1 MANYFPVEFLG
12 IFMTF
17 YVTYKLKVQNIIIS
31 LLFHNQVIYL
41 PLNNDD
47 FKKLIDLNKEKK
59 HNKGQGQIIIRSCTF
74 KEFSE
79 ATPSKKFKDF
89 DFLILIYFCNFVI
102 YLFIYIQKIFQL
114 LIVGK
119 EKSPFLLEEKNVG
132 DKSSNESSNFDFNF
146 SIYLTLSF
154 VIYIIYRELSSYV
167 FSSGFLSKASKEF
180 ILCFFACFSIFFAIE
195 NYYEKLFNLNYESAC
210 KIINDR
216 IDIILTKSKSNYTI
230 ELTKYHMKIFF
241 SIIFSLI
248 SSIFLRSSERGAY
261 FDNFFCNVSKTSQFN
276 QNSQGYKQAYNT
288 EYTSTK
294 EIYLEYISKIK
305 SIVNILIIA
314 IILNPIFDNFL
325 EVINLNSEIK
335 KIIIIFILLNIDF
348 ILGFFILWYAYFMFS
363 VENYQEILKFVYKP
377 TQQYLPYHQRNVNY
391 INEKAWDVLSH
402 IFLNC
407 FLPFYIFCCYLN
419 EIDIFTKFKEAE
431 NNNNIEFNKGFVD
444 NILYIVFLGIL
455 FTKGIIEN
463 IIFYFRLFTREKHL
477 ALF

>member
-1 MANYFPVEFLG
+1 
-12 IFMTF
+12 
-17 YVTYKLKVQNIIIS
+17 
-31 LLFHNQVIYL
+31 
-41 PLNNDD
+41 
-47 FKKLIDLNKEKK
+47 
-59 HNKGQGQIIIRSCTF
+59 
-74 KEFSE
+74 
-79 ATPSKKFKDF
+79 
-89 DFLILIYFCNFVI
+89 
-102 YLFIYIQKIFQL
+102 
-114 LIVGK
+114 
-119 EKSPFLLEEKNVG
+119 
-132 DKSSNESSNFDFNF
+132 
-146 SIYLTLSF
+146 
-154 VIYIIYRELSSYV
+154 
-167 FSSGFLSKASKEF
+167 
-180 ILCFFACFSIFFAIE
+180 
-195 NYYEKLFNLNYESAC
+195 
-210 KIINDR
+210 
-216 IDIILTKSKSNYTI
+216 
-230 ELTKYHMKIFF
+230 MK
-241 SIIFSLI
+241 
-248 SSIFLRSSERGAY
+248 
-261 FDNFFCNVSKTSQFN
+261 
-276 QNSQGYKQAYNT
+276 
-288 EYTSTK
+288 
-294 EIYLEYISKIK
+294 YISKIK

-325 EVINLNSEIK
+325 EVININSEIK

>member
-17 YVTYKLKVQNIIIS
+17 YVTYKLKIQNKIIS

-59 HNKGQGQIIIRSCTF
+59 NNKRQGQIMIRSCTF
-74 KEFSE
+74 QEYSE

-102 YLFIYIQKIFQL
+102 YLFIYIQKIIRL
-114 LIVGK
+114 LVVGK
-119 EKSPFLLEEKNVG
+119 EKSPFLLEEKNVD
-132 DKSSNESSNFDFNF
+132 DKPNNESSYFEFNF

-154 VIYIIYRELSSYV
+154 VIYIIYRELSNYV
-167 FSSGFLSKASKEF
+167 FSYSFFTKASKEF
-180 ILCFFACFSIFFAIE
+180 TLCFIACFSIFYSIE
-195 NYYEKLFNLNYESAC
+195 YYYEKLFNLNYESAC
-210 KIINDR
+210 KIVNNR
-216 IDIILTKSKSNYTI
+216 IDLILTHAKSNFTLEI
-230 ELTKYHMKIFF
+230 TKNHMKIFF
-241 SIIFSLI
+241 SILFGLI

-261 FDNFFCNVSKTSQFN
+261 FDNFFCNLSKTSQLN
-276 QNSQGYKQAYNT
+276 QNNQGNKQPYNT
-288 EYTSTK
+288 EYLSTK
-294 EIYLEYISKIK
+294 DIYLEYISKIK

-314 IILNPIFDNFL
+314 IILNPVFDNFL
-325 EVINLNSEIK
+325 EVININSGIK
-335 KIIIIFILLNIDF
+335 KIIIILILLNIDF
-348 ILGFFILWYAYFMFS
+348 IFGFFILWYAYFMYS
-363 VENYQEILKFVYKP
+363 VENYQEILKFAYKP
-377 TQQYLPYHQRNVNY
+377 TQQYLPYHQRNVSY
-391 INEKAWDVLSH
+391 INENAWDVLSH

-407 FLPFYIFCCYLN
+407 FLPFYIFICYLN
-419 EIDIFTKFKEAE
+419 EINILTKYKEME
-431 NNNNIEFNKGFVD
+431 NYTNIEFNKGFVD
-444 NILYIVFLGIL
+444 NILYVVFLGIS

>member
-17 YVTYKLKVQNIIIS
+17 YITYKLKIHNKIIS
-31 LLFHNQVIYL
+31 LLFYNQVIYL

-47 FKKLIDLNKEKK
+47 FKKLIDLNKKNNKK
-59 HNKGQGQIIIRSCTF
+59 QGQIIIRSCTF
-74 KEFSE
+74 QEYSE
-79 ATPSKKFKDF
+79 ATPSKKFKDL

-102 YLFIYIQKIFQL
+102 YLFIYIQKIFRL
-114 LIVGK
+114 LVVGK
-119 EKSPFLLEEKNVG
+119 EKSPFLLEDKNFD
-132 DKSSNESSNFDFNF
+132 DKSNSESSNFEFNF

-154 VIYIIYRELSSYV
+154 VIYIIYRELSNYV
-167 FSSGFLSKASKEF
+167 FAYSFFTKASKEF
-180 ILCFFACFSIFFAIE
+180 NLCFLACFSIFFAIE
-195 NYYEKLFNLNYESAC
+195 NYNEKIFNLNYESSC

-230 ELTKYHMKIFF
+230 EITKYHMKIFF
-241 SIIFSLI
+241 SILFGLI

-261 FDNFFCNVSKTSQFN
+261 FDNFFCNVSKTSQLN
-276 QNSQGYKQAYNT
+276 QSNQGNKQPYNT

-314 IILNPIFDNFL
+314 IILNPVFDNFL
-325 EVINLNSEIK
+325 EVININSGMK

-348 ILGFFILWYAYFMFS
+348 IFGFFILWYAYFMFS
-363 VENYQEILKFVYKP
+363 VENYQEILNFVYKP
-377 TQQYLPYHQRNVNY
+377 NQQYLPYHQRNVNY
-391 INEKAWDVLSH
+391 INENAWDVLSH

-407 FLPFYIFCCYLN
+407 FLPFYIFLCYLN
-419 EIDIFTKFKEAE
+419 ELNIFAKSKEME
-431 NNNNIEFNKGFVD
+431 NYTNIEYNTGFVD

>member
-17 YVTYKLKVQNIIIS
+17 YITYKLKIQNKIIS
-31 LLFHNQVIYL
+31 LLFYNQVIYL

-47 FKKLIDLNKEKK
+47 FKKLIDLNKKNNKK
-59 HNKGQGQIIIRSCTF
+59 QGQIIIRSCTF
-74 KEFSE
+74 QEYSE
-79 ATPSKKFKDF
+79 AAPSKKFKDL

-102 YLFIYIQKIFQL
+102 YLFIYIQKIFRL
-114 LIVGK
+114 LVIGK
-119 EKSPFLLEEKNVG
+119 EKSPFLLEDKNFD
-132 DKSSNESSNFDFNF
+132 DKSNSESSNFEFNF

-154 VIYIIYRELSSYV
+154 VIYIIYRELSNYV
-167 FSSGFLSKASKEF
+167 FAYSFLTKASKEF
-180 ILCFFACFSIFFAIE
+180 ILCFLACFSIFFAIE
-195 NYYEKLFNLNYESAC
+195 NYNEKIFNLNYESSC

-216 IDIILTKSKSNYTI
+216 IDIILTKSKSNFTI
-230 ELTKYHMKIFF
+230 EITKYHMKIFF
-241 SIIFSLI
+241 SILFGLI

-261 FDNFFCNVSKTSQFN
+261 FDNFFCNVSKTSQLN
-276 QNSQGYKQAYNT
+276 QSNQGNKQPYNT
-288 EYTSTK
+288 ESTSTK

-314 IILNPIFDNFL
+314 IILNPVFDNFL
-325 EVINLNSEIK
+325 EMIYINSGMK

-377 TQQYLPYHQRNVNY
+377 NQQYLPYHQRNVNY
-391 INEKAWDVLSH
+391 INEKSWDVLSH

-407 FLPFYIFCCYLN
+407 FLPFYIFLCYLN
-419 EIDIFTKFKEAE
+419 ELNIFAKSKEME
-431 NNNNIEFNKGFVD
+431 NYTNIEYNTGFVD

>member
-1 MANYFPVEFLG
+1 
-12 IFMTF
+12 
-17 YVTYKLKVQNIIIS
+17 
-31 LLFHNQVIYL
+31 
-41 PLNNDD
+41 
-47 FKKLIDLNKEKK
+47 
-59 HNKGQGQIIIRSCTF
+59 
-74 KEFSE
+74 
-79 ATPSKKFKDF
+79 
-89 DFLILIYFCNFVI
+89 
-102 YLFIYIQKIFQL
+102 
-114 LIVGK
+114 
-119 EKSPFLLEEKNVG
+119 
-132 DKSSNESSNFDFNF
+132 
-146 SIYLTLSF
+146 
-154 VIYIIYRELSSYV
+154 
-167 FSSGFLSKASKEF
+167 
-180 ILCFFACFSIFFAIE
+180 
-195 NYYEKLFNLNYESAC
+195 
-210 KIINDR
+210 
-216 IDIILTKSKSNYTI
+216 
-230 ELTKYHMKIFF
+230 MKIFF

-276 QNSQGYKQAYNT
+276 QNNQGYKQPYNT

-314 IILNPIFDNFL
+314 IILNPIFDDFL

-363 VENYQEILKFVYKP
+363 VENYQEILKFLYKP